1 LGQGR
6 TRAGWRLGGV
16 LLAPVLAFGCA
27 VMIVAMSDIGGTPTC
42 DDPALDL
49 SARGE
54 CFSGSALQKAITL
67 VLGWSGGAIAGL
79 AALAALGFVITGRRG
94 RLAAQLATLAVFMAG
109 LSILIGSL

>member
-1 LGQGR
+1 M
-6 TRAGWRLGGV
+6 

-49 SARGE
+49 GAHGE

-67 VLGWSGGAIAGL
+67 GLGWSGARSRAS
-79 AALAALGFVITGRRG
+79 RRWPPS
-94 RLAAQLATLAVFMAG
+94 A
-109 LSILIGSL
+109 S

>member
-27 VMIVAMSDIGGTPTC
+27 VMIVAMGDIGGTPTC

-49 SARGE
+49 GAQGE

-94 RLAAQLATLAVFMAG
+94 RLAAQLATLAVLMAA